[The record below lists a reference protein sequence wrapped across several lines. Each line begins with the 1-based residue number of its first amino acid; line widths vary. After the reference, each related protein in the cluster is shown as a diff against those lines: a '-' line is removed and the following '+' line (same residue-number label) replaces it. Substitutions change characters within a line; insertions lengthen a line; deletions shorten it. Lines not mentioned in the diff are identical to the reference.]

1 MPFAATDGF
10 WKIPNF
16 FDVLGVAGFVVGVG
30 SVWLSWYLAKRDIRK
45 RIDEAQR
52 AAFGLVDRV
61 TTVLVQS
68 ELSEALRCLRDT
80 REAVRR
86 KDWSKAMIRM
96 DDVEHHLS
104 RVQGNDRFTTEEADV
119 LQRATDDLTV
129 LSRRI
134 GKLVSASEQ
143 KDTSPESK
151 NMLEKLITAIGRID
165 TRLRGRLLEG
175 DHV

>member
-1 MPFAATDGF
+1 MVFAQADGF

-30 SVWLSWYLAKRDIRK
+30 SIWLSWYLAKRDIQK

-61 TTVLVQS
+61 TTVMVQT
-68 ELSEALRCLRDT
+68 ELNEALRCLRDA
-80 REAVRR
+80 REAIRR
-86 KDWSKAMIRM
+86 KDWGKAVIRM

-104 RVQGNDRFTTEEADV
+104 RVQGNSHLTTDEVDA

-134 GKLVSASEQ
+134 AKLASATEP
-143 KDTSPESK
+143 KDTSPETK
-151 NMLEKLITAIGRID
+151 NMLEKLITVIGRID
-165 TRLRGRLLEG
+165 TRLRGRLVEG
-175 DHV
+175 DHA